1 MAGAYLTKTHKQQIL
16 DTNWKMVIGEIQRE
30 IEVVLEKPAL
40 KKRLPLLQAMLK
52 AAQAWEFEGN
62 NKSARKLCKLTRKV
76 PPGCYYQSTKAFK
89 FSGQRVTLPKNDA
102 AWSLYRVHP
111 QIYR

>member
-1 MAGAYLTKTHKQQIL
+1 MAGVYLTKAHKQQIL
-16 DTNWKMVIGEIQRE
+16 DSNWNMVIGEIERE
-30 IEVVLEKPAL
+30 IELVEQKPAL
-40 KKRLPLLQAMLK
+40 KKRLPLLHDMLK
-52 AAQAWEFEGN
+52 SAQAREFEGN
-62 NKSARKLCKLTRKV
+62 SKSARKLCRLSRKV

-102 AWSLYRVHP
+102 AWSLHRVHP